1 MTNNQN
7 FGLTMI
13 FASLIVMAATGF
25 LLFDYQRDFRDNQ
38 ARTQGLDLVRLLSG
52 MTWNELIPDAGRKGF
67 LEALGRG
74 QSNPDFAYGA
84 VVDVE
89 GRVATEIT
97 RAGVIVPGGTIP
109 DTPTAWLGQR
119 LVSSSEG
126 RDKFIESHAP
136 VFSDGNIRGFVRLGY
151 FEPGYRLSI
160 SQLPFLATLTLPIF
174 LLTTLFYLLRQR
186 EMKSIGKIGETLEK
200 LAVQGENRSIELQPG
215 EKFSSFIDQFN
226 HFIDLTQ
233 QRIGTLDQQQNDLLI
248 SSKLLGYKN
257 KRIDSILQNFPE
269 AIMVFD
275 ESGEVSYLN
284 AKIERL
290 LEIKADEVIGKK
302 ARDWCKNQHILPIL
316 TFSDA
321 NAMPQSN
328 ENLVKLQHEDG
339 SESELQ
345 FSVYPLF
352 TPSEDVRVLGHLM
365 VVRDITGRG
374 DSKQRQGE
382 FVSHIA
388 HELKTPL
395 NVLAMYSESLLLEGA
410 SNEAHRVEAVN
421 VIHDEVERLST
432 LINNLLAINQ
442 YELGGVVAQR
452 KHVRIHDLLDDAFKN
467 LSQSRGDKPLSF
479 ESDIPRDIGSIFV
492 DKDLLRIAINNLLS
506 NAIKYSKPGGVVRL
520 GASEDENSVEIRVSD
535 QGYGI
540 DEEDQAKIFTK
551 FYRSN
556 NDDIRQQTGHGL
568 GLSLAMQIVLM
579 HHGELSFS
587 SIPGEGSEFIIRL
600 EKISSQIL
608 DDNQS

>member
-1 MTNNQN
+1 MSNNQN

-13 FASLIVMAATGF
+13 FASLLVMAATGF
-25 LLFDYQRDFRDNQ
+25 LLFDYQRDFRENQ
-38 ARTQGLDLVRLLSG
+38 ARTQGLDLVRLLGG
-52 MTWNELIPDAGRKGF
+52 MTWSELIPDAGKKGF

-97 RAGVIVPGGTIP
+97 RSGVIVPASTIP

-119 LVSSSEG
+119 VLSSSEG
-126 RDKFIESHAP
+126 RSSFIESHAP
-136 VFSDGNIRGFVRLGY
+136 IFSDGSIRGFVRLGY
-151 FEPGYRLSI
+151 FQPGYHIDI
-160 SQLPFLATLTLPIF
+160 SQLPFLATLILPIF

-186 EMKSIGKIGETLEK
+186 EMKSMGKISENLEK
-200 LAVQGENRSIELQPG
+200 LASQGENQTLELQPG

-226 HFIDLTQ
+226 HFINLTQ
-233 QRIGTLDQQQNDLLI
+233 QRIGALDQQQSDLVL
-248 SSKLLGYKN
+248 SGKLLGYKS

-275 ESGEVSYLN
+275 ETGEVSYLN

-290 LEIKADEVIGKK
+290 LDIEADKVIGKK
-302 ARDWCKNQHILPIL
+302 ARDWCRDQQILPIM
-316 TFSDA
+316 TFSEGSA
-321 NAMPQSN
+321 VSQSN
-328 ENLVKLQHEDG
+328 ENLVKLQREDA
-339 SESELQ
+339 SECELQ

-352 TPSEDVRVLGHLM
+352 TPSEEVRVLGHLM
-365 VVRDITGRG
+365 VVRDVTGRD
-374 DSKQRQGE
+374 DSKQRQGD

-395 NVLAMYSESLLLEGA
+395 NVLAMYSESLLIEGA

-467 LSQSRGDKPLSF
+467 LSQSRGDKPLTF

-492 DKDLLRIAINNLLS
+492 DKDLLRIAINNLLT
-506 NAIKYSKPGGVVRL
+506 NAIKYSKPGGLVRL
-520 GASEDENSVEIRVSD
+520 VASEDETVSKSASSIRV
-535 QGYGI
+535 
-540 DEEDQAKIFTK
+540 
-551 FYRSN
+551 
-556 NDDIRQQTGHGL
+556 
-568 GLSLAMQIVLM
+568 LA
-579 HHGELSFS
+579 
-587 SIPGEGSEFIIRL
+587 
-600 EKISSQIL
+600 
-608 DDNQS
+608 